1 VLNNEHSASSFGP
14 QRAGLPQQSILRWVG
29 VTSAVWL
36 LILALISAGFLHQL
50 ERQDR
55 KLDLLL
61 ERLEATDIN
70 P

>member
-1 VLNNEHSASSFGP
+1 M
-14 QRAGLPQQSILRWVG
+14 GL
-29 VTSAVWL
+29 TSAGWL
-36 LILALISAGFLHQL
+36 VILALTSAGFLHQL